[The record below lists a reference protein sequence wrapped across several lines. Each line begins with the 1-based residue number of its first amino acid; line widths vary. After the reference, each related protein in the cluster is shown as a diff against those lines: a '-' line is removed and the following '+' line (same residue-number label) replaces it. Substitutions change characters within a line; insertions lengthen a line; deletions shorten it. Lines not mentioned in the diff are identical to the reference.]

1 MMAATVTDGLKVWV
15 MRVLENVP
23 TFYLDEK
30 VVACTHAASQQLLSV
45 FLLDLE
51 QKTVGNRCA
60 YSTLDRKIADLFTKY
75 H

>member
-30 VVACTHAASQQLLSV
+30 VVACTHAALQQFGPGFS
-45 FLLDLE
+45 LDLI
-51 QKTVGNRCA
+51 QKTVG
-60 YSTLDRKIADLFTKY
+60 YP
-75 H
+75 

>member
-30 VVACTHAASQQLLSV
+30 RVACTHAALQQFWSG
-45 FLLDLE
+45 FLLDLI
-51 QKTVGNRCA
+51 QKNVG
-60 YSTLDRKIADLFTKY
+60 YP
-75 H
+75 

>member
-1 MMAATVTDGLKVWV
+1 

-30 VVACTHAASQQLLSV
+30 VVACTHAALQQSLPV
-45 FLLDLE
+45 FLLDLI
-51 QKTVGNRCA
+51 QKNMGYRCA
-60 YSTLDRKIADLFTKY
+60 CNTLGRKIADLFTKY

>member
-30 VVACTHAASQQLLSV
+30 VVACTHAALQQFWPGFS
-45 FLLDLE
+45 LDLI
-51 QKTVGNRCA
+51 QKTVG
-60 YSTLDRKIADLFTKY
+60 YP
-75 H
+75 

>member
-30 VVACTHAASQQLLSV
+30 VVACTHAALQQFLSG
-45 FLLDLE
+45 FSLDLI
-51 QKTVGNRCA
+51 QKMVG
-60 YSTLDRKIADLFTKY
+60 YP
-75 H
+75 

>member
-1 MMAATVTDGLKVWV
+1 

-30 VVACTHAASQQLLSV
+30 VVACTHAASQQTLSV
-45 FLLDLE
+45 FLLDLI
-51 QKTVGNRCA
+51 QKKVGYRCA
-60 YSTLDRKIADLFTKY
+60 CNTLRRKIADLFTKY

>member
-30 VVACTHAASQQLLSV
+30 VVAYTHAALQQFWPGFS
-45 FLLDLE
+45 LDLI
-51 QKTVGNRCA
+51 QKTVGYA
-60 YSTLDRKIADLFTKY
+60 
-75 H
+75 